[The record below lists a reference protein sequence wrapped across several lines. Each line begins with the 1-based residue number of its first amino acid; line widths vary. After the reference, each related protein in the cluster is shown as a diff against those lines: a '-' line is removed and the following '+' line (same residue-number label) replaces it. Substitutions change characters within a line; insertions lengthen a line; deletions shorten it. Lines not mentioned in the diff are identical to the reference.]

1 MPRLNE
7 DAESHMTNGRTI
19 WRYISADT
27 FFRILNSESI
37 FLPTAINYEDT
48 DLNEG
53 RFTDTYVKVVRNWVS
68 QYEHPETSED
78 EEIAMHLSKLLAAR
92 EVSYI
97 SCWTVRDYE
106 DEQMWE
112 TFGDGKRGVALKST
126 IGKICDEFYDHCD
139 ENEPVD
145 LTMGLIEYDRMNMH
159 KHISAETIFDYHL
172 PLFFLDGGQRSFIH
186 EREFRFII
194 YDPAEVDDLSSDIL
208 TADEVVLG
216 GTIQLSKKYRE
227 RISSNLGKGISVPIN
242 LENFLLEIHFG
253 SAMDAGTKDKIRKKL
268 MELQLTITCHES
280 EV

>member
-1 MPRLNE
+1 VIKCEPLN
-7 DAESHMTNGRTI
+7 
-19 WRYISADT
+19 
-27 FFRILNSESI
+27 
-37 FLPTAINYEDT
+37 
-48 DLNEG
+48 
-53 RFTDTYVKVVRNWVS
+53 
-68 QYEHPETSED
+68 
-78 EEIAMHLSKLLAAR
+78 R
-92 EVSYI
+92 EF
-97 SCWTVRDYE
+97 
-106 DEQMWE
+106 Q
-112 TFGDGKRGVALKST
+112 
-126 IGKICDEFYDHCD
+126 
-139 ENEPVD
+139 
-145 LTMGLIEYDRMNMH
+145 LIEGQGR
-159 KHISAETIFDYHL
+159 
-172 PLFFLDGGQRSFIH
+172 QRSFIH